1 MDFLKRT
8 KQIIEHDIERLLKD
22 LYFCSNFGFISLLNG
37 AGTSTLAA
45 NTASLLSRQGKKV
58 LLLDGH
64 FHQPNLFHFFH
75 GMTVPE
81 EKSVAMY
88 FANKISEQ
96 DLNQKVPGHEHLWL
110 ISASP
115 NDRVDKI
122 LHANEN
128 NLERLM
134 EYVSNTFDFVIAD
147 IPYIP
152 YVSWFIE
159 IVEHMD
165 KSVVVWDEQIDC
177 GYKTMQLIDF
187 LDEHSDCVNMMK
199 NIVVNKKTKRAYEF
213 DKIKSQYN
221 CNYVCALPYIEEMV
235 DLKANGELILDSEK
249 MTRAFNKQFF
259 AMIDYLLS
267 NHKISSRREAQMLAN
282 S

>member
-1 MDFLKRT
+1 M
-8 KQIIEHDIERLLKD
+8 KD

-37 AGTSTLAA
+37 AGASTLAV

-58 LLLDGH
+58 LLLDAN
-64 FHQPNLFHFFH
+64 FHQPNLFHFFN
-75 GMTVPE
+75 GMSVPD
-81 EKSVAMY
+81 EKSVSMY
-88 FANKISEQ
+88 FANKITEK
-96 DLNQKVPGHEHLWL
+96 DLNLKVPGHENLWL

-115 NDRVDKI
+115 TDRVDKI
-122 LHANEN
+122 MHANEEN
-128 NLERLM
+128 ISRLM

-147 IPYIP
+147 IPYLP
-152 YVSWFIE
+152 FASWFLDI
-159 IVEHMD
+159 IEHMD

-221 CNYVCALPYIEEMV
+221 CNFVCSIPYIEEMSE
-235 DLKANGELILDSEK
+235 LKSNGELILDSGK
-249 MTRAFNKQFF
+249 MTREFNNEFF
-259 AMIDYLLS
+259 TMIDYLLS